1 MIVRSL
7 QPRITQHLMI
17 VAFVNFRS
25 LVLTLFSVDE
35 GISRGLW
42 SNSSSFDPKGKKP
55 TRGQKSKDVSVISF
69 ISQSPSKHHQLT
81 PQIVQAYFPYPQHRY
96 RPSVPPQPFPH
107 TYLYLAPLQ
116 SCYTT
121 WVTKRLSTLFLHFAL
136 TMS

>member
-1 MIVRSL
+1 MVVKSS
-7 QPRITQHLMI
+7 QPRITQHLMS

-25 LVLTLFSVDE
+25 LFLALFSVDE
-35 GISRGLW
+35 GVSRGLW

-55 TRGQKSKDVSVISF
+55 TREQKSRDVSVISST
-69 ISQSPSKHHQLT
+69 SQRPSKCRQLT
-81 PQIVQAYFPYPQHRY
+81 PQIVQAYFPYPQNRY